1 MRRAKRQAPI
11 GAALAMQR
19 AAAREGFDWRRLR
32 DLWLKLAEEIDELRA
47 ARDAAERREE
57 LGDLLFMLVNLARH
71 LEVDPTRALR
81 EANRKFT
88 RRYAF
93 VRRHLDALPALGDR
107 RRLDAMEALWQE
119 AKRKE
124 RRAR

>member
-1 MRRAKRQAPI
+1 MKRREPI
-11 GAALAMQR
+11 RDALALQR
-19 AAAREGFDWRRLR
+19 TAAREGFDWRRAR
-32 DLWLKLAEEIDELRA
+32 DLWPKLAEEIGELRDARSA
-47 ARDAAERREE
+47 AQRREE

-71 LEVDPTRALR
+71 LDVDPSAALR
-81 EANRKFT
+81 GANRKFT

-93 VRRHLDALPALGDR
+93 IRRHFDQLPPRGDR

-124 RRAR
+124 RGAR

>member
-1 MRRAKRQAPI
+1 MTRRDAIRD
-11 GAALAMQR
+11 ALAMQR

-32 DLWLKLAEEIDELRA
+32 DLWPKLAEEIGELRN
-47 ARDAAERREE
+47 ARSAAERREE

-71 LEVDPTRALR
+71 LDVDPPAALR
-81 EANRKFT
+81 GANRKFA

-93 VRRHLDALPALGDR
+93 IRRHFDELPPRGDR
-107 RRLDAMEALWQE
+107 RRLEAMERLWEE

>member
-1 MRRAKRQAPI
+1 MKRKDPLVD
-11 GAALAMQR
+11 ALAMQR
-19 AAAREGFDWRRLR
+19 SAARDGFDWRRVR
-32 DLWLKLAEEIDELRA
+32 DLWPKLTEEIDELRA
-47 ARDAAERREE
+47 ARNSAERTEE

-71 LEVDPTRALR
+71 LDVDPVRALR
-81 EANRKFT
+81 GANRKFT

-93 VRRHLDALPALGDR
+93 IHRHFHQLPPRGDR

-124 RRAR
+124 RRKR